1 MIRHLL
7 RIALFL
13 VLFFALLIASIR
25 ARGYDAEGVHA
36 VFASLDG
43 CQPEMQRAAE
53 AVPCWQGIRVGV
65 TTRDEALALL
75 RQHPWIG
82 EVFEGAQHISW
93 RWSGVQPALFDE
105 SQYGLLGFSGGV
117 VQQVRL
123 QTRVA
128 FGDIW
133 TLFAS
138 PNAMLMVRP
147 ARNTAYQIVSYER
160 PQGPVQVIS
169 SLSCPVKPARF
180 WASTT
185 TLSLGQV
192 WTTEALNGRPS
203 DLYEQTNWWQRLYH
217 CRP

>member
-1 MIRHLL
+1 MSRCLL
-7 RIALFL
+7 RIAPLL
-13 VLFFALLIASIR
+13 VLFFVLLIASIR
-25 ARGYDAEGVHA
+25 ARGYDAESVEA
-36 VFASLDG
+36 VFGSLGG
-43 CQPEMQRAAE
+43 CQPETELTAE
-53 AVPCWQGIRVGV
+53 SVPCWQGIRVGV
-65 TTRDEALALL
+65 TTRAEALALL
-75 RQHPWIG
+75 HQHPWVG

-93 RWSGVQPALFDE
+93 RWSGSQPALFDG
-105 SQYGLLGFSGGV
+105 SQYGLLGFGGGV

-133 TLFAS
+133 TLFSS
-138 PNAMLMVRP
+138 PAAMLLVRP

-160 PQGPVQVIS
+160 PQGAVQVIS
-169 SLSCPVKPARF
+169 SLSCPVKLARF

-185 TLSLGQV
+185 TLSLGEV

-203 DLYEQTNWWQRLYH
+203 DLYTQTNWWQRLFY